1 VNVLPLIKSEMLLVY
16 GELLRRRQALFTY
29 VAYPYIMTFFIIFVG
44 SSVGSLENF
53 EVRVGVNPFLFFIA
67 ASFNF
72 LAILGIVDDVLWSP
86 IYDDNIGTLPY
97 VLSSTTPWFLRL
109 LIIPIPRL
117 VLTIILGFTS
127 LVPLFTY
134 FEGVEGFLTS
144 LLLMGLA
151 CLAGLLLSTF
161 AIFLACSVSMVMGE
175 SWRLLNI
182 VRPLM
187 MILLGIYY
195 PRVLMHFTIRVIS
208 YLLPS
213 SHIVDLTLYTLV
225 GGGTPEV
232 LTVLTML
239 GLGIALAIAYG
250 PLSYGSTKSLEMKKL
265 REGVKT

>member
-1 VNVLPLIKSEMLLVY
+1 MSVLSLIKSEMLLVY
-16 GELLRRRQALFTY
+16 GELIRRKQVLFTY
-29 VAYPYIMTFFIIFVG
+29 VAYPYIMTFFIVFVG

-53 EVRVGVNPFLFFIA
+53 EARVGSNPFLFFIA

-72 LAILGIVDDVLWSP
+72 MVILGIVDDVLWSP

-97 VLSSTTPWFLRL
+97 ILSSTTPWFLRL
-109 LIIPIPRL
+109 LVIPIPRL
-117 VLTIILGFTS
+117 ILTIILGLTS

-134 FEGVEGFLTS
+134 LEGLEGLLTS

-151 CLAGLLLSTF
+151 SLAGLLLSTF
-161 AIFLACSVSMVMGE
+161 AILVACNISILMGE

-187 MILLGIYY
+187 MILLGIFY
-195 PRVLMHFTIRVIS
+195 PRVLMPSVIRLIS

-213 SHIVDLTLYTLV
+213 SHVVDLMLYALI
-225 GGGTPEV
+225 GRGTPEI
-232 LTVLTML
+232 LTVLTLL
-239 GLGIALAIAYG
+239 GAGTALAVAYG
-250 PLSYGSTKSLEMKKL
+250 PLSYNSAKSLEMKKL

>member
-1 VNVLPLIKSEMLLVY
+1 MSVFSLIKSEMLLVY
-16 GELLRRRQALFTY
+16 GELIRRKQALFTY

-53 EVRVGVNPFLFFIA
+53 EARVGSNPFLFFIT

-72 LAILGIVDDVLWSP
+72 LVILGIVDDVLWSP

-117 VLTIILGFTS
+117 VLTVILGFTS

-134 FEGVEGFLTS
+134 LEGLEGLLTS

-151 CLAGLLLSTF
+151 GLAGLLLSTF
-161 AIFLACSVSMVMGE
+161 AILVACSISMLMGE

-187 MILLGIYY
+187 MILLGVFY
-195 PRVLMHFTIRVIS
+195 PRVLMPLAVRVIS

-213 SHIVDLTLYTLV
+213 SHVVDLTLYTLV
-225 GGGTPEV
+225 GKGTPEV
-232 LTVLTML
+232 LTVLTLL
-239 GLGIALAIAYG
+239 GASTALAVAYG
-250 PLSYGSTKSLEMKKL
+250 PLSYSSTKSLETKKL